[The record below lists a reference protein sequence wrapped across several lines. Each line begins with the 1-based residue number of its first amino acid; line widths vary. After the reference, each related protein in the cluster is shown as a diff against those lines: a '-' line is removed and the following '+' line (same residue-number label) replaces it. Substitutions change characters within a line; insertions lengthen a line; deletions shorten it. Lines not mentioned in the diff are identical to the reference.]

1 MSLLFDFFSLDFIYY
16 PVSWIMWVWYRLF
29 AFVLGPSN
37 FFGWALS
44 VMFLVFTLR
53 ALLYKPFVRQIRTTR
68 QMQELQPQIKALQKK
83 YGKDRQRMALEMQK
97 LQREHGFNPILGCL
111 PMLAQIPVFLGLY
124 HVLRSFNRTTGGFGQ
139 PHLSVIENRLT
150 GNYVFSPVDVGH
162 FLDANLF
169 GAPIGAYMT
178 QRSGLDAFVDF
189 SRPALIAVGVPVM
202 ILAGIATYFN
212 SRASIARQS
221 AEAAANPQTAMMNKL
236 ALYVFPLGVVVG
248 GPFLPLAIILYWF
261 SNNIWTF
268 GQQHYVFGLRLGLA
282 PGAGALAARR
292 RTASCFLASGVHDA
306 TVRVG
311 CVRRFQ
317 SPCVDRGG
325 CAGDD
330 LGRHRDVLQ
339 QSRVYR
345 AAERRGGCESTD
357 RDDEQAGAVRIS
369 ARRSRRRT
377 VPATGDHLVLVL
389 EQYLDVRAAALRLR
403 HDRKGGGGQKAGGG
417 PAPGGQRAGPGS

>member
-1 MSLLFDFFSLDFIYY
+1 MSAGTCRRSKGRVSLLFDFFSLDFVYY
-16 PVSWIMWVWYRLF
+16 PVSWIMWIWYKLF
-29 AFVLGPSN
+29 GLIFGPSN
-37 FFGWALS
+37 FFAWALS

-83 YGKDRQRMALEMQK
+83 YGKDRQRMAMEMQK

-139 PHLSVIENRLT
+139 PQMSVVENRLT
-150 GNYVFSPVDVGH
+150 GNYVFTPTDVGH

-169 GAPIGAYMT
+169 GAPIGASMT
-178 QRSGLDAFVDF
+178 QRGGLDAFVDF
-189 SRPALIAVGVPVM
+189 SRPAVIAVGVPVM

-221 AEAAANPQTAMMNKL
+221 PEAAANPQTAMMNKL

-268 GQQHYVFGLRLGLA
+268 GQQHYVFGMIEKEDEAKRQEVLQRRAANAPA
-282 PGAGALAARR
+282 PGAKPKRLP
-292 RTASCFLASGVHDA
+292 RTAAAGGDGSVADPDA
-306 TVRVG
+306 AG
-311 CVRRFQ
+311 GAKNAGPAGE
-317 SPCVDRGG
+317 SPEGKSEKAPG
-325 CAGDD
+325 
-330 LGRHRDVLQ
+330 
-339 QSRVYR
+339 
-345 AAERRGGCESTD
+345 T
-357 RDDEQAGAVRIS
+357 QAGKPPQAGRNNAPAGRTPRPG
-369 ARRSRRRT
+369 AR
-377 VPATGDHLVLVL
+377 PKK
-389 EQYLDVRAAALRLR
+389 
-403 HDRKGGGGQKAGGG
+403 RK
-417 PAPGGQRAGPGS
+417 R